1 MHIAVICKYLQVSAL
16 DFCEWSAACYSQTL
30 GQREFSQCGN
40 QHESASLA
48 LHWCSESIGQLLTD
62 L

>member
-16 DFCEWSAACYSQTL
+16 NFREWSAACYSQTL
-30 GQREFSQCGN
+30 GRREFSQCSN

-48 LHWCSESIGQLLTD
+48 LQWCSESIGQLLQD
-62 L
+62 V